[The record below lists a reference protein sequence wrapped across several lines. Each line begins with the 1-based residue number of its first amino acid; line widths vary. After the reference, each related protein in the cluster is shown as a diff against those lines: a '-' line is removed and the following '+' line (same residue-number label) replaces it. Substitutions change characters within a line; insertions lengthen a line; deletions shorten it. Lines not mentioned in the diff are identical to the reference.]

1 MALPSSS
8 PSSTQGH
15 IFMRVS
21 SSSSCLGISCWR
33 WRWASRE
40 QGWQHEAGG
49 RQGETGWQ
57 QARGEC
63 ERNVQWQLE
72 FTMAALVLLLLPFH
86 SSLAR
91 CLRPCPF
98 PLTTPL
104 RCCCCLSVPYIK
116 YPASLCGASC
126 GAHTLTGPPLAT
138 YDVDFVAVSQQQQSK
153 YIPLPSHPPLPFP
166 ARHFVYCFCHT
177 QEKPLPGACSKLF
190 CQDLCNVLLEIHH
203 VRVCVLALLRSASH
217 SPSLPLTLLCLRT
230 LKNKFRA

>member
-1 MALPSSS
+1 
-8 PSSTQGH
+8 
-15 IFMRVS
+15 
-21 SSSSCLGISCWR
+21 
-33 WRWASRE
+33 
-40 QGWQHEAGG
+40 
-49 RQGETGWQ
+49 
-57 QARGEC
+57 
-63 ERNVQWQLE
+63 
-72 FTMAALVLLLLPFH
+72 MAALVLLLLPFH

-153 YIPLPSHPPLPFP
+153 YIPLPSHPPLPFS

-190 CQDLCNVLLEIHH
+190 CQDLCNVLLEIHQCAC
-203 VRVCVLALLRSASH
+203 VCAG
-217 SPSLPLTLLCLRT
+217 SPSLCLPFPLLAPHTALPAHFKKQISRLNCAQCI
-230 LKNKFRA
+230 N